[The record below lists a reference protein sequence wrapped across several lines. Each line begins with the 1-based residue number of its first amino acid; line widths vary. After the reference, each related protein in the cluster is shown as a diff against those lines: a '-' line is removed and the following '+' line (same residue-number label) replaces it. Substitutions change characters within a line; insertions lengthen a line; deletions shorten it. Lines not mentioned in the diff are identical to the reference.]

1 MPLDEYRRKRDFSK
15 TPEPDGD
22 ETAKK
27 PKGRRPKRATQPYF
41 CVQKHLAS
49 HLHYD
54 LRLEHNGVL
63 MSWAVPKGPSLDPAD
78 KRMAVKTE
86 DHPRAYGDFE
96 GVIPQG
102 YGAGIVMLWDQGV
115 WTPEV
120 DDIDRALEKGDLKFT
135 LDGYKLKGSWVLV
148 RTRDRAST
156 SSKQQGRSWLLIKHK
171 DFWSGPVDIT
181 ELAPLSVK
189 SEGNFDD
196 ILADDMP
203 HLWVTDRPATA
214 TGGSAR
220 KLMTETIESAARKIL
235 ARRKNRRKA

>member
-1 MPLDEYRRKRDFSK
+1 
-15 TPEPDGD
+15 
-22 ETAKK
+22 
-27 PKGRRPKRATQPYF
+27 
-41 CVQKHLAS
+41 
-49 HLHYD
+49 
-54 LRLEHNGVL
+54 

-120 DDIDRALEKGDLKFT
+120 DDIDRALEKGDLKFS

-156 SSKQQGRSWLLIKHK
+156 SSIGRSRR
-171 DFWSGPVDIT
+171 
-181 ELAPLSVK
+181 
-189 SEGNFDD
+189 
-196 ILADDMP
+196 
-203 HLWVTDRPATA
+203 VT
-214 TGGSAR
+214 
-220 KLMTETIESAARKIL
+220 
-235 ARRKNRRKA
+235 